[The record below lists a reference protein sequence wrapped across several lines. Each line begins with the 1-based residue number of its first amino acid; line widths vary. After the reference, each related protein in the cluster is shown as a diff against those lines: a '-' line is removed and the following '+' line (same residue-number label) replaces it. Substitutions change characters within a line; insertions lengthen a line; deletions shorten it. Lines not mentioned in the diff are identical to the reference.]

1 VGAPAG
7 GWVPVKKSWHDCGTM
22 DHAGAYPVSECGL
35 APKEVGAMRIAVATF
50 FGILMGVFCASALFW
65 TGTLKFAVVTL
76 VWVLLNRAVM
86 GFAIGASGLKLHW
99 AWNGIVMGVVVG
111 SIFSFFLYM
120 TLGVGLM
127 PVANIFANGVFGL
140 LIEFFTTVV
149 CRQRAMARN

>member
-1 VGAPAG
+1 
-7 GWVPVKKSWHDCGTM
+7 
-22 DHAGAYPVSECGL
+22 
-35 APKEVGAMRIAVATF
+35 MRIAVATF